1 MISFSPL
8 EMSQGIP
15 KGTEVVQ
22 TDNIGYR
29 LTLQLFF
36 ERSFIMLLIST
47 KGWIT
52 VGVAVLILIV
62 VIANKVKDKY
72 Y

>member
-1 MISFSPL
+1 
-8 EMSQGIP
+8 
-15 KGTEVVQ
+15 
-22 TDNIGYR
+22 
-29 LTLQLFF
+29 
-36 ERSFIMLLIST
+36 MLLIST

-52 VGVAVLILIV
+52 VSVAVVILIV